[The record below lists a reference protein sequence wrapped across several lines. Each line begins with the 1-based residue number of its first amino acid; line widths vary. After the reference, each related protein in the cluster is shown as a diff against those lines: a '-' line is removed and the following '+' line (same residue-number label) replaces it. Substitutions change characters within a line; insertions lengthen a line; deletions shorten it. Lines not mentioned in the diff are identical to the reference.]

1 MCKYTEVDMKV
12 LVIPDVHLKP
22 VMFQQATILMR
33 QGIAERAVCLMDI
46 PDDWG
51 KEYEVELYENT
62 YDEAINFAKKFPE
75 TAWCYGNHDLSYFWH
90 QLESGYSSM
99 AASTVQRKLL
109 ELRAAVP
116 ENNPIRF
123 IHKIDNVLFSH
134 GGVLKYFVEEHV
146 KKVNCDDTDLVIEEI
161 DKLGA
166 REMWNDASP
175 IWLRPQYSKM
185 KLYKEHELL
194 QVVGHTPMD
203 KITRKENVISCD
215 VFSTYRDGRPIGTQ
229 EFLLLDTESCEYC
242 GVKG

>member
-1 MCKYTEVDMKV
+1 MKV

-33 QGIAERAVCLMDI
+33 RGIAERAVCLMDI

-146 KKVNCDDTDLVIEEI
+146 KKVNYDDTDLVIEEI

-175 IWLRPQYSKM
+175 IIK
-185 KLYKEHELL
+185 K
-194 QVVGHTPMD
+194 
-203 KITRKENVISCD
+203 
-215 VFSTYRDGRPIGTQ
+215 
-229 EFLLLDTESCEYC
+229 
-242 GVKG
+242 